1 MNDSGIQ
8 DATGLGLSSVE
19 IEPGLYRNKALL
31 HHYPGKG
38 DGFL

>member
-1 MNDSGIQ
+1 VNDSGIQ